1 MNKLCRKL
9 RFNHSTYEVCCTNG
23 YIDIK
28 SLERNK
34 CVFTDFTVMF
44 WFKVT
49 VLTRTCQFR
58 FVVRKIET
66 DLNLDIS
73 RLINDEFFW

>member
-1 MNKLCRKL
+1 VCEVRTNTLFRKL
-9 RFNHSTYEVCCTNG
+9 RFNHLTYEVCCTEG

-34 CVFTDFTVMF
+34 CVSTDFTVMF

-49 VLTRTCQFR
+49 VLTLTCHNSGLSYER
-58 FVVRKIET
+58 LGR
-66 DLNLDIS
+66 IS
-73 RLINDEFFW
+73 I